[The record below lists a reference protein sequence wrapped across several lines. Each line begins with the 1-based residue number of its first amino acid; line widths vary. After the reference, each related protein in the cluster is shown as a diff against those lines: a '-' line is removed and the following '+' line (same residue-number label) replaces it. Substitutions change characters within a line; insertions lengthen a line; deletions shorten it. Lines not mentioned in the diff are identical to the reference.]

1 MDFNNMDFNNMAF
14 GIDFGTSQSTISV
27 WYKNE
32 VIIIQDING
41 LNTIPTV
48 IEFIDNNKKIIGNI
62 NFVDEFFIKPSED
75 PFLWYPKKN
84 SL

>member
-48 IEFIDNNKKIIGNI
+48 I
-62 NFVDEFFIKPSED
+62 
-75 PFLWYPKKN
+75 
-84 SL
+84 